1 MQRFFTYD
9 LLATTLPLDLQLSG
23 KQELVANLREIIFSQ
38 LFLSES
44 TIDKMNPFS
53 SKVNL
58 LLSNF
63 FLLNVAFMICVIV
76 KI

>member
-23 KQELVANLREIIFSQ
+23 KKELVANLREIIFSQ

-63 FLLNVAFMICVIV
+63 FHLNMVFMICVIV
-76 KI
+76 QV

>member
-76 KI
+76 QI